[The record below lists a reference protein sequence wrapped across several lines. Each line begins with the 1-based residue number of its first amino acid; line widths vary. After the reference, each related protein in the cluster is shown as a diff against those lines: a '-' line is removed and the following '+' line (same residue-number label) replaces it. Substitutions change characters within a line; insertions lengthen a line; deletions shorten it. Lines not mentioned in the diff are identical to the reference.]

1 MSIYPTVS
9 RQNRQPRADF
19 LDLASGLPYCL
30 QERAFPVIPTSKQPA
45 VKGWQRLPST
55 PDGRLLRL
63 TGYLLDFPDSGL
75 GLTLGHTVADAEGI
89 DRLAVVDIDRPERL
103 TEYQAD
109 VLEAWPWA
117 VVTRK
122 GWHCYMAP
130 PPGRRWMDTRKG
142 LPWGDFLANRAFSMG
157 PGNEHPKG
165 GLYQPMLGFGVGNVP
180 MASADLLEALLSA
193 PRTPERASGPPPTH
207 HESRIA
213 SRAAVAL
220 ETTGPGYRNPG
231 LFNAVRLW
239 AYRQPRGNDKA
250 AWVGRVEAQAVAL
263 AERFPDRTNFPDA
276 EAAKVGRQVAAWTFN
291 NLTEYQRSP
300 KEKGITYGKRN
311 TQGLGIVSI
320 KDFQDKQGYRAV
332 LSAESRRLK
341 NSARDAEIIRRVGAG
356 DSYRSV
362 GADVGLAASTVMRAV
377 KRYRSGAGIGAT
389 ASEVERALCR

>member
-63 TGYLLDFPDSGL
+63 TAYLLDFPDSGL
-75 GLTLGHTVADAEGI
+75 GLTLGNTVADAEGI

-109 VLEAWPWA
+109 VLESWPWA

-142 LPWGDFLANRAFSMG
+142 QPWGDFLANRAFSMG

-193 PRTPERASGPPPTH
+193 PRTPERSLAAPTWGEH
-207 HESRIA
+207 SPIA
-213 SRAAVAL
+213 ARAALAL

-250 AWVGRVEAQAVAL
+250 AWVGRVADHALTL

-276 EAAKVGRQVAAWTFN
+276 EAAKVGRQVAAWTFDTLN
-291 NLTEYQRSP
+291 EYQRP
-300 KEKGITYGKRN
+300 KGKGITYGKRN

-332 LSAESRRLK
+332 LSHESRRLE
-341 NSARDAEIIRRVGAG
+341 NAARDAAIIDRLAAGA
-356 DSYRSV
+356 SYRSIAV
-362 GADVGLAASTVMRAV
+362 DVGLAASTVMRLV
-377 KRYRSGAGIGAT
+377 NRYRAGAGIGAT
-389 ASEVERALCR
+389 PAEVERALCR